1 MEKIF
6 LWFYCLP
13 IPDALIL
20 YTAATVLFLWL
31 RVKIANQ
38 IWWKIGIS
46 LLLFC
51 WISVILYGTIG
62 QRSGGTDYRE
72 PILIPFYTY
81 YAVLTGSSSELLRE
95 SLMNA
100 LLFYPAGLLTFEAL
114 PGKWSRWGKTLL
126 IILSFAILSTGIEI
140 QQYRLAI
147 GLVEVDDIIHNT
159 LGAILGTLGHSL
171 PVVFAQKDTVS

>member
-20 YTAATVLFLWL
+20 FTAATVLFLWL
-31 RVKIANQ
+31 RIKIGNQ
-38 IWWKIGIS
+38 IWWKFGIF

-51 WISVILYGTIG
+51 WIAVILYGTVG
-62 QRSGGTDYRE
+62 QRSGGTANHE

-81 YAVLTGSSSELLRE
+81 YAVLTGGSRELLRE